1 MQHEDLALAEEKREL
16 IKRIKWLLFLRVVI
30 LFFFLG
36 ATGLFHFMREGADT
50 GLFRSLQLPLIAAF
64 IVSIGSALILPWV
77 RNLVFFAHAQ
87 VDFDVILI
95 TAIVWFTGGVD
106 SPFPLLYNLA
116 IVNGAIFLFY
126 RGASVTAGLSA
137 LCYGALLL
145 WSHYQLHGSLFASS
159 DQLIMAL
166 TLNLPTFFLI
176 AFLAGYLSTS
186 VSQTKQLLTEKE
198 KDVRDLEALKEAL
211 IQGVG
216 SGVAITDL
224 KGRISYFNH
233 QAQALTSLSP
243 IAVKGK
249 NLTEIF
255 PALSFNFDGDV
266 ESKQI
271 AVNEFSFSEPAG
283 QSKQLRLTLA
293 PLSDPAKGAIGF
305 VSIFEDITKQ
315 KDLEERVRL
324 EDEMRKARE
333 RELVGEKSSVVGEG
347 FRFEGVIGHSGGM
360 DKIYQL
366 IQKVATTNTNVLI
379 SGESGTGKEL
389 VARAI
394 HFNGPRRDGPFMPV
408 NCGAIPENLIE
419 SELFGH
425 VRGAFTGA
433 VSDHAG
439 FFKQADKGTLFL
451 DEIGELPLHL
461 QVKLLRVLQEKV
473 FTPVGGS
480 KQVSVDV
487 RVISASNKDLR
498 KEMEKG
504 QFRDDLFYRL
514 NVVQLALPPLRS
526 RKEDIPLLAQQFIK
540 KFARGHNKQVEEISS
555 ASLMF
560 LMAYTYPGNIREL
573 ENIIEHAVAVTNK
586 NVLTEEDLPLQVR
599 GISLPDEVKLLE
611 KTSPGGADSFFSK
624 KISLDDE
631 LATHEKCLLLG
642 ALKKTKGVQK
652 KAAELLGINYRSFR
666 HRLEKYG
673 LLSIK
678 NHGLAEEEG
687 QPQ

>member
-1 MQHEDLALAEEKREL
+1 
-16 IKRIKWLLFLRVVI
+16 
-30 LFFFLG
+30 
-36 ATGLFHFMREGADT
+36 MREGADI

-64 IVSIGSALILPWV
+64 VVSIGSALILPWV
-77 RNLVFFAHAQ
+77 RNLIFFAHAQ

-95 TAIVWFTGGVD
+95 TSIVWLTGGVD
-106 SPFPLLYNLA
+106 SPFPFLYNLA

-126 RGASVTAGLSA
+126 RGASITAGLSA
-137 LCYGALLL
+137 LCYGILLL
-145 WSHYQLHGSLFASS
+145 WSHYQLHGSLLSSS
-159 DQLIMAL
+159 DQWIMAL

-186 VSQTKQLLTEKE
+186 VSKTKQLLTEKE

-224 KGRISYFNH
+224 KGSISYFNH
-233 QAQALTSLSP
+233 QAQALTSFSP
-243 IAVKGK
+243 MAVKGK

-255 PALSFNFDGDV
+255 PALSYNFHGDV
-266 ESKQI
+266 ESKQV
-271 AVNEFSFSEPAG
+271 AVDEFSFSDPAG

-293 PLSDPAKGAIGF
+293 PLSDPTKGPIGF

-315 KDLEERVRL
+315 RDLEERVRL
-324 EDEMRKARE
+324 EEEMRKARE
-333 RELVGEKSSVVGEG
+333 RELVEEKAPVVSEG
-347 FRFEGVIGHSGGM
+347 FQFEGVIGHSGGM

-433 VSDHAG
+433 VADHAG
-439 FFKQADKGTLFL
+439 FFKQADRGTLFL

-461 QVKLLRVLQEKV
+461 QVKLLRVIQEKV
-473 FTPVGGS
+473 FIPVGGS
-480 KQVSVDV
+480 KQVAVDV
-487 RVISASNKDLR
+487 RVISASNRDLR

-514 NVVQLALPPLRS
+514 NVVQLALPPLRN

-540 KFARGHNKQVEEISS
+540 KFARAHNKQVEEISS

-560 LMAYTYPGNIREL
+560 LMAYTYPGNVREL

-586 NVLTEEDLPLQVR
+586 NVVTEEDLPPQVR

-611 KTSPGGADSFFSK
+611 KTSPGGGR
-624 KISLDDE
+624 
-631 LATHEKCLLLG
+631 CLLQQENFTG
-642 ALKKTKGVQK
+642 
-652 KAAELLGINYRSFR
+652 
-666 HRLEKYG
+666 
-673 LLSIK
+673 
-678 NHGLAEEEG
+678 
-687 QPQ
+687 

>member
-1 MQHEDLALAEEKREL
+1 LQHEDLALAEEKREL

-64 IVSIGSALILPWV
+64 VVSIGSALILPWV

-145 WSHYQLHGSLFASS
+145 WSHYQLHGSLVASS

-333 RELVGEKSSVVGEG
+333 RELVGEKSSVVSEG

-473 FTPVGGS
+473 FIPVGGS

>member
-1 MQHEDLALAEEKREL
+1 
-16 IKRIKWLLFLRVVI
+16 
-30 LFFFLG
+30 
-36 ATGLFHFMREGADT
+36 MREGADT

-77 RNLVFFAHAQ
+77 RNLLFFAHAQ

-126 RGASVTAGLSA
+126 RGASITAGLSA
-137 LCYGALLL
+137 LCYGTLLL
-145 WSHYQLHGSLFASS
+145 WSHFQLHGSLFSSS
-159 DQLIMAL
+159 DQWIMAL

-186 VSQTKQLLTEKE
+186 ISQTKQLLTEKE

-224 KGRISYFNH
+224 KGSISYFNN
-233 QAQALTSLSP
+233 QAQALTSFSP
-243 IAVKGK
+243 MAVKGK

-255 PALSFNFDGDV
+255 PALSFNFHGEV
-266 ESKQI
+266 ESKRV
-271 AVNEFSFSEPAG
+271 AVDEFSFSDPAG

-293 PLSDPAKGAIGF
+293 PLSDPAKGPIGF

-324 EDEMRKARE
+324 EEEMRKGRE
-333 RELVGEKSSVVGEG
+333 RELVGEKAPVVSEG
-347 FRFEGVIGHSGGM
+347 FQFEGVIGHSGGM

-439 FFKQADKGTLFL
+439 FFKQADRGTLFL

-473 FTPVGGS
+473 FIPVGGS
-480 KQVSVDV
+480 KQVTVDV

-514 NVVQLALPPLRS
+514 NVVQLILPPLRN

-555 ASLMF
+555 ATLMF
-560 LMAYTYPGNIREL
+560 LMAYTYPGNVREL

-586 NVLTEEDLPLQVR
+586 NVLTEEDLPLHVR

-611 KTSPGGADSFFSK
+611 KTSPGGADAFFSK

>member
-64 IVSIGSALILPWV
+64 VVSIGSALILPWV

-333 RELVGEKSSVVGEG
+333 RELVGEKSSVLSEG

>member
-1 MQHEDLALAEEKREL
+1 M
-16 IKRIKWLLFLRVVI
+16 I
-30 LFFFLG
+30 
-36 ATGLFHFMREGADT
+36 
-50 GLFRSLQLPLIAAF
+50 
-64 IVSIGSALILPWV
+64 
-77 RNLVFFAHAQ
+77 
-87 VDFDVILI
+87 
-95 TAIVWFTGGVD
+95 
-106 SPFPLLYNLA
+106 
-116 IVNGAIFLFY
+116 
-126 RGASVTAGLSA
+126 
-137 LCYGALLL
+137 
-145 WSHYQLHGSLFASS
+145 ASS
-159 DQLIMAL
+159 NELMMAL
-166 TLNLPTFFLI
+166 TLNIPTFFII

-186 VSQTKQLLTEKE
+186 VNQTKKLLTEKE
-198 KDVRDLEALKEAL
+198 RDYRDLEVLKEAL
-211 IQGVG
+211 IEGVG

-224 KGRISYFNH
+224 KGNIGYFNH
-233 QAQALTSLSP
+233 QAQDLTSISEA
-243 IAVKGK
+243 AVKGK
-249 NLTEIF
+249 NLVEIF
-255 PALSFNFDGDV
+255 PALSYNFDGEV
-266 ESKQI
+266 ESKSI
-271 AVNEFSFSEPAG
+271 AVDEFLFSNPGGEN
-283 QSKQLRLTLA
+283 KQLKLTLA
-293 PLSDPAKGAIGF
+293 PLSDPSKGPIGF

-315 KDLEERVRL
+315 RDLEERVRL
-324 EDEMRKARE
+324 EEEMRKARE
-333 RELVGEKSSVVGEG
+333 HELGQEVEPLVSEG
-347 FRFEGVIGHSGGM
+347 FKFEGVIGHSGGM
-360 DKIYQL
+360 DKIYHL
-366 IQKVATTNTNVLI
+366 IQKVAATNTNVLI

-394 HFNGPRRDGPFMPV
+394 HFNGPRRDCPFVPV

-433 VSDHAG
+433 ISDHSG
-439 FFKQADKGTLFL
+439 FFQQSHKGTIFL

-473 FTPVGGS
+473 FVPVGGS

-555 ASLMF
+555 ATLMF

-573 ENIIEHAVAVTNK
+573 ENIIEHSVAVTNK
-586 NVLTEEDLPLQVR
+586 NVLTEDDLPPQIR
-599 GISLPDEVKLLE
+599 GISLPDEVKLME
-611 KTSPGGADSFFSK
+611 KTTPGGGEAFFSK

-642 ALKKTKGVQK
+642 ALKKTNGVQK

-673 LLSIK
+673 LLGIK
-678 NHGLAEEEG
+678 NHGLTGEEG
-687 QPQ
+687 QA

>member
-1 MQHEDLALAEEKREL
+1 M
-16 IKRIKWLLFLRVVI
+16 VI

-36 ATGLFHFMREGADT
+36 ATGLFHFLKQGGQS
-50 GLFRSLQLPLIAAF
+50 GLFLSLQMPLIAAF
-64 IVSIGSALILPWV
+64 IVSIGSALILPWI
-77 RNLVFFAHAQ
+77 RNLNFFAHAQ

-95 TAIVWFTGGVD
+95 TSIVLITGGIE
-106 SPFPLLYNLA
+106 SPFALLYNLA

-126 RGASVTAGLSA
+126 RGAIVTAGFSG
-137 LCYGALLL
+137 LCYAGLLL
-145 WSHYQLHGSLFASS
+145 WSRYGLYGSTTSS
-159 DQLIMAL
+159 ADQMIMAL
-166 TLNLPTFFLI
+166 TLNIPTFFII

-186 VSQTKQLLTEKE
+186 VNKTKKLLTEKE
-198 KDVRDLEALKEAL
+198 RDYRDLEALKEAL
-211 IQGVG
+211 IEGVG

-224 KGRISYFNH
+224 KGTISYFNQ
-233 QAQALTSLSP
+233 QAQDLTSLS
-243 IAVKGK
+243 AVTVKGK
-249 NLTEIF
+249 NLSEIF
-255 PALSFNFDGDV
+255 PALSYNFNGDV
-266 ESKQI
+266 EAQRVS
-271 AVNEFSFSEPAG
+271 VDEFSFSDPSG
-283 QSKQLRLTLA
+283 QSKHLRLTLA
-293 PLSDPAKGAIGF
+293 PLSDLAKGPIGF

-324 EDEMRKARE
+324 EEEMRKARE
-333 RELVGEKSSVVGEG
+333 RELVHEVDPLVSEG

-366 IQKVATTNTNVLI
+366 IQKVAGTSTNVLI
-379 SGESGTGKEL
+379 TGESGTGKEL

-394 HFNGPRRDGPFMPV
+394 HFNGHRRDCPFVPV

-433 VSDHAG
+433 IADHAG
-439 FFKQADKGTLFL
+439 FFKQADKGTIFL

-473 FTPVGGS
+473 FVPVGGS
-480 KQVSVDV
+480 KQISVDV
-487 RVISASNKDLR
+487 RVISASNRDLR

-514 NVVQLALPPLRS
+514 NVVQLALPPLRN

-555 ASLMF
+555 ATLMF

-586 NVLTEEDLPLQVR
+586 NVLTEEDLPPQIR
-599 GISLPDEVKLLE
+599 GISLPDEVRLME
-611 KTSPGGADSFFSK
+611 KTTPGGGEAFFSK

-642 ALKKTKGVQK
+642 ALKKTNGVQK

-673 LLSIK
+673 LLSLK
-678 NHGLAEEEG
+678 NHGFTEEES
-687 QPQ
+687 QA

>member
-1 MQHEDLALAEEKREL
+1 MDQERIEL
-16 IKRIKWLLFLRVVI
+16 TGRIKWLLFLRVAI

-36 ATGLFHFMREGADT
+36 ATGLFHFMKEGGQT
-50 GLFRSLQLPLIAAF
+50 GLFLSLQLPLIAAF
-64 IVSIGSALILPWV
+64 IVSIGSALILPWI

-87 VDFDVILI
+87 VDFDIILI
-95 TAIVWFTGGVD
+95 TSIVLITGGSE

-126 RGASVTAGLSA
+126 RGAIVTAGFSG
-137 LCYGALLL
+137 LCYAGLLL
-145 WSHYQLHGSLFASS
+145 WSHYRLFGSIVSSS

-166 TLNLPTFFLI
+166 TLNIPTFFII

-186 VSQTKQLLTEKE
+186 VNQTKKLLTEKE
-198 KDVRDLEALKEAL
+198 KDYRDLEALKEAL
-211 IQGVG
+211 IEGVG

-224 KGRISYFNH
+224 KGTIGYFNH
-233 QAQALTSLSP
+233 QAQELTSISP
-243 IAVKGK
+243 AAVKGK
-249 NLTEIF
+249 NLAEIF
-255 PALSFNFDGDV
+255 PALSFNFDG
-266 ESKQI
+266 EMEAHRI
-271 AVNEFSFSEPAG
+271 AVDEFSFSGPEG
-283 QSKQLRLTLA
+283 QQSKQLKLTLA
-293 PLSDPAKGAIGF
+293 PLSDPAKGHIGF

-315 KDLEERVRL
+315 KELEERVRL
-324 EDEMRKARE
+324 EEEMRKARE
-333 RELVGEKSSVVGEG
+333 RELVQEVEPLVKEG
-347 FRFEGVIGHSGGM
+347 FRFEGVTGTSGGM
-360 DKIYQL
+360 DKIYTL
-366 IQKVATTNTNVLI
+366 IQKIAGTNTNVLI
-379 SGESGTGKEL
+379 TGESGTGKEL

-394 HFNGPRRDGPFMPV
+394 HFNGPRRDLPFVPV
-408 NCGAIPENLIE
+408 NCGAIPETLIE

-433 VSDHAG
+433 VADHAG
-439 FFKQADKGTLFL
+439 FFKQADKGTIFL

-473 FTPVGGS
+473 FAPVGGS
-480 KQVSVDV
+480 KPISVDV

-514 NVVQLALPPLRS
+514 NVVQLALPPLRN
-526 RKEDIPLLAQQFIK
+526 RKEDIPLLAQRFIK
-540 KFARGHNKQVEEISS
+540 KFARAHKKQVEEISS
-555 ASLMF
+555 STLMF
-560 LMAYTYPGNIREL
+560 LMSYTYPGNIREL

-586 NVLTEEDLPLQVR
+586 NVLTEEDLPPQIR
-599 GISLPDEVKLLE
+599 GISLPDEVKLME
-611 KTSPGGADSFFSK
+611 KTTPGGGEAFFSK

-642 ALKKTKGVQK
+642 ALKKTNGVQK

-673 LLSIK
+673 LLGIK
-678 NHGLAEEEG
+678 NHGLIEGEG
-687 QPQ
+687 QA

>member
-1 MQHEDLALAEEKREL
+1 MDEEKREL
-16 IKRIKWLLFLRVVI
+16 TRRIKWLLFLRVVI

-64 IVSIGSALILPWV
+64 VVSIGSALILPWV
-77 RNLVFFAHAQ
+77 RNLIFFAHAQ

-95 TAIVWFTGGVD
+95 TSIVWFTGGVD

-126 RGASVTAGLSA
+126 RGASITAGLSA
-137 LCYGALLL
+137 LCYGTLLL
-145 WSHYQLHGSLFASS
+145 WSHYQLHGSLFSSS
-159 DQLIMAL
+159 DQWIMAL

-186 VSQTKQLLTEKE
+186 VSRTKQLLTEKE

-233 QAQALTSLSP
+233 QAQALTSFSTM
-243 IAVKGK
+243 AVKGK

-255 PALSFNFDGDV
+255 PALSFNFHEDV
-266 ESKQI
+266 ESKRI
-271 AVNEFSFSEPAG
+271 AVDEFSFSDPAG
-283 QSKQLRLTLA
+283 QNKQLRLTLA
-293 PLSDPAKGAIGF
+293 PLSDPAKGPIGF

-324 EDEMRKARE
+324 EDEMRKGRE
-333 RELVGEKSSVVGEG
+333 RELVEEKTPVVSDG
-347 FRFEGVIGHSGGM
+347 FQFEGVIGHSGGM

-394 HFNGPRRDGPFMPV
+394 HFNGPRHDAPFMPV

-439 FFKQADKGTLFL
+439 FFKQADRGTLFL

-480 KQVSVDV
+480 KQVTVDV

-514 NVVQLALPPLRS
+514 NVVQLILPPLRN

-555 ASLMF
+555 ATLMF
-560 LMAYTYPGNIREL
+560 LMAYTYPGNVREL

-586 NVLTEEDLPLQVR
+586 NVLTEEDLPLHVR

-611 KTSPGGADSFFSK
+611 KTSPGGADAFFSK

-678 NHGLAEEEG
+678 NHGLAEEQG

>member
-1 MQHEDLALAEEKREL
+1 M
-16 IKRIKWLLFLRVVI
+16 
-30 LFFFLG
+30 
-36 ATGLFHFMREGADT
+36 
-50 GLFRSLQLPLIAAF
+50 
-64 IVSIGSALILPWV
+64 
-77 RNLVFFAHAQ
+77 
-87 VDFDVILI
+87 
-95 TAIVWFTGGVD
+95 
-106 SPFPLLYNLA
+106 
-116 IVNGAIFLFY
+116 
-126 RGASVTAGLSA
+126 
-137 LCYGALLL
+137 
-145 WSHYQLHGSLFASS
+145 
-159 DQLIMAL
+159 
-166 TLNLPTFFLI
+166 
-176 AFLAGYLSTS
+176 
-186 VSQTKQLLTEKE
+186 
-198 KDVRDLEALKEAL
+198 
-211 IQGVG
+211 
-216 SGVAITDL
+216 
-224 KGRISYFNH
+224 
-233 QAQALTSLSP
+233 
-243 IAVKGK
+243 
-249 NLTEIF
+249 
-255 PALSFNFDGDV
+255 
-266 ESKQI
+266 
-271 AVNEFSFSEPAG
+271 
-283 QSKQLRLTLA
+283 TLA
-293 PLSDPAKGAIGF
+293 PLSDPGKGPIGF

-324 EDEMRKARE
+324 EEEMRKGRE
-333 RELVGEKSSVVGEG
+333 RELVEEKEPLVKEG
-347 FRFEGVIGHSGGM
+347 FKFEGVIGHSGGM

-394 HFNGPRRDGPFMPV
+394 HFNGPRRSAPFMPV

-433 VSDHAG
+433 VADHPG
-439 FFKQADKGTLFL
+439 FFKQADSGTIFL

-480 KQVSVDV
+480 KQISVDV
-487 RVISASNKDLR
+487 RVISASNRDLR

-514 NVVQLALPPLRS
+514 NVVQLALPPLRN

-540 KFARGHNKQVEEISS
+540 KFAQGHKKQVEEISS

-560 LMAYTYPGNIREL
+560 LMAYTYPGNVREL

-586 NVLTEEDLPLQVR
+586 NVLTEDDLPPQVR

-611 KTSPGGADSFFSK
+611 KTSPGGGDAFFSK

-642 ALKKTKGVQK
+642 ALKKTNGVQK

-673 LLSIK
+673 LLRTLS
-678 NHGLAEEEG
+678 GS
-687 QPQ
+687 

>member
-1 MQHEDLALAEEKREL
+1 M
-16 IKRIKWLLFLRVVI
+16 VI

-36 ATGLFHFMREGADT
+36 VTGLIHLFKQGGDT
-50 GLFRSLQLPLIAAF
+50 GLFGSLQLPLIAAF
-64 IVSIGSALILPWV
+64 IVSIGSALVLPWV
-77 RNLVFFAHAQ
+77 RNLALFAHAQ

-95 TAIVWFTGGVD
+95 TGIVWLSGGVQ
-106 SPFPLLYNLA
+106 SPFPFLYNLA

-126 RGASVTAGLSA
+126 RGASLTAGLSA
-137 LCYGALLL
+137 LCYGTLLL
-145 WSHYQLHGSLFASS
+145 WSHYQLYGSLFSGF
-159 DQLIMAL
+159 DQLFMSL
-166 TLNLPTFFLI
+166 TLNIPTFFLI

-198 KDVRDLEALKEAL
+198 RDVRDLEALKEAL

-224 KGRISYFNH
+224 KGNVNYFNN
-233 QAQALTSLSP
+233 QAQDLTSISP
-243 IAVKGK
+243 MAVKGK

-255 PALSFNFDGDV
+255 PALSYNFEGEV
-266 ESKQI
+266 ESQRV
-271 AVNEFSFSEPAG
+271 AVDEFSFSDPEG

-293 PLSDPAKGAIGF
+293 PLSDPAKGPIGY

-324 EDEMRKARE
+324 EEEMRRARE
-333 RELVGEKSSVVGEG
+333 RELVEEETLTVNDS
-347 FRFEGVIGHSGGM
+347 FHFDGVIGHSGGM

-394 HFNGPRRDGPFMPV
+394 HFNGPRRDAPFMPV

-433 VSDHAG
+433 VADHAG
-439 FFKQADKGTLFL
+439 FFKQADGGTIFL

-480 KQVSVDV
+480 KQISVDV
-487 RVISASNKDLR
+487 RVISASNRDLR

-514 NVVQLALPPLRS
+514 NVVQLALPPLRN
-526 RKEDIPLLAQQFIK
+526 RKEDIPILAQQFIK
-540 KFARGHNKQVEEISS
+540 KFARNHTKQVEEISS
-555 ASLMF
+555 AALMF
-560 LMAYTYPGNIREL
+560 LMAYTYPGNVREL

-586 NVLTEEDLPLQVR
+586 NVLTEDDLPPQVR
-599 GISLPDEVKLLE
+599 GISLPDEVKLME
-611 KTSPGGADSFFSK
+611 KTSPGGGDAFFSK

-642 ALKKTKGVQK
+642 ALKKTNGVQK

-687 QPQ
+687 QAQ